1 MEVARRG
8 AVFLTSIAVL
18 AACNPMPHAANPN
31 TPPDCAGVT
40 PAASA
45 PSPSPTPGRVLT
57 TTAQLA
63 IFDRLV
69 STVESD
75 YVYPDF
81 HGVDW
86 PAIAAGYRNQVQ
98 ARIDTATFY
107 DDMGNLMEALGDRH
121 SQFLTPAEV
130 EAVNAEL
137 AGDINYVG
145 IGVSVQAIPSQ
156 HSATIT
162 GIDPGSTAAR
172 AGLKTHDTILT
183 VDGQPALTS
192 DGGPSPRFK
201 GPRCSIETLT
211 VASPGA
217 PPRMATVFRDRVT
230 GPELIDARLVKTSDG
245 SRIGYIFL
253 PTFADV
259 TMPGQMAQALTRFG
273 RLDALI
279 VDVRENS
286 GGLERI
292 LASILGYFTSGVA
305 GQFVSRTATRA
316 FRIESSPNSGSNT
329 VPLAVLISPDTF
341 SSAEFFAGI
350 LKDQGRARLVG
361 EKTTGLI
368 QSLHVLRLDDGSEAW
383 IAEEGFDPAVSH
395 ADWATTGIVPDV
407 QVSAGW
413 ETFTFE
419 TDPAIA
425 AAVRLFGHR

>member
-1 MEVARRG
+1 
-8 AVFLTSIAVL
+8 
-18 AACNPMPHAANPN
+18 MPS
-31 TPPDCAGVT
+31 DCAGVT
-40 PAASA
+40 PAATA
-45 PSPSPTPGRVLT
+45 PSPSPTPGRALT

-63 IFDRLV
+63 VFDRLV

-86 PAIAAGYRNQVQ
+86 PAVAASYRKQVQ
-98 ARIDTATFY
+98 AGLDTTTFY
-107 DDMGNLMEALGDRH
+107 DDMGKLMEALGDRH
-121 SQFLTPAEV
+121 SQFLTPADV
-130 EAVNAEL
+130 EALNAEL
-137 AGDINYVG
+137 AGDTNYVG
-145 IGVSVQAIPSQ
+145 IGVSVQASPAQ
-156 HSATIT
+156 RSATIT

-192 DGGPSPRFK
+192 DGGPSPRFD
-201 GPRCSIETLT
+201 GPRCSVETLT

-217 PPRMATVFRDRVT
+217 RPRMATVVRDRVT
-230 GPELIDARLVKTSDG
+230 GRERIDARLVKTSDG

-279 VDVRENS
+279 VDVRENP
-286 GGLERI
+286 GGLERM
-292 LASILGYFTSGVA
+292 LASMLGYFTSGVS
-305 GQFVSRTATRA
+305 GRFVSRTATRT

-329 VPLAVLISPDTF
+329 VPLAVLISPHTF

-383 IAEEGFDPAVSH
+383 IAEEGFEPAVSH

-425 AAVRLFGHR
+425 SALELFGRR